1 MSWSELAPLLG
12 KAIRETLYMT
22 SVALVVGGLLG
33 LAVGVA
39 LYVTRPR
46 NLLPNRPVAAVLNV
60 LVNTVRPIPFIIF
73 VTAIRPVAIAV
84 AGTSF
89 GPEYAIV
96 AISIMATFGI
106 SRIVEQ
112 NLVALD
118 PGVVEAARAMGAG
131 RWRIITTVVIPE
143 ALGPLILGYT
153 FAYVAIVDMSAVV
166 GMVAAG
172 GLGDLALVYGY
183 QRYDYAVT
191 WITVAVIVALVQL
204 AQLLGNSLARRALRR

>member
-33 LAVGVA
+33 LALGVA